1 MQLITK
7 IKSSLFFF
15 FVLTSQLAVGQ
26 NNCPAIPTNAKWDT
40 NCFIPASFP
49 DPTATDRVNGKL
61 YLPEATIA
69 NKYGQALHK
78 CVIPNNRAHWA
89 LGIAHAWNYS
99 RNINKNPAHPKPSY
113 WMATALQESEWRCD
127 QNADW
132 GGGNVGSP
140 VGTTWQDIWVD
151 GCFQIEGVNDGS
163 AYGALIQY
171 YPLRFRAGEHPNLVG
186 NTNFVSS
193 TLVKAYYDIFT
204 ERIAEY
210 RWGWDYIASVE
221 NACDPFA
228 FEKASASSYNGG
240 IYAFNGGAAWFNR
253 SADGNCRWAGLPATT
268 AGYASQIG
276 DIMAVLEGGWFNF
289 NGYGITTFNAG
300 GSSFDGYYNEAIT
313 WLDVVNYMDDIDDLY
328 FDVNF
333 ATDVTPNAQAAFVK
347 IAGSTANTIN
357 FQDIGPVI
365 DAVILS
371 LPREDA
377 MAPALSNDGSPQ
389 GPNGVNCS
397 GNLVPFSHIEPQ
409 GPTTFCE
416 GLSLDLFA
424 VIDGGGGSNPT
435 YRWREGSPS
444 GATIGTEA
452 TLTISPTQGTYT
464 YYLEVCNDNGCYPAC
479 CEIEVIVEDCGGCGM
494 TVAGVPT
501 NTPCTGMLEGTI
513 NLTIIGNASNNYQ
526 IDYTG
531 ETSNGQVSGSTTA
544 SSTLPIL
551 TGLADGIY
559 NIIIIDLTDP
569 TCRAFT
575 NVTVGYDTQ
584 INEYIDASILNQ
596 SSSPTCLADLQG
608 ELVELPAPCTFRV
621 EVSPVIYGWPFPTDT
636 TADNNGWEAWIN
648 AIIDPSSAG
657 AQSISNAADR
667 SMPAE
672 AFFTMNTGD
681 HFDFYTQATGTPG
694 ATQNSNYRF
703 RVYDE
708 TSTLVYSGYSDAGS
722 ATATTPYYIG
732 RYEVTCPYTPSA
744 YTFSWSPNLN
754 NVVNT
759 ALTTTGETSVSNN
772 TDKTFTVTASNN
784 SNPTCILTDTVTVPQ
799 DPSCVSNCAPPTSI
813 TLSPTAATVCEGDDQ
828 SFTSSVTGT
837 ASLDEYYYTWYDQ
850 DNNPIAGKIGLTS
863 SDANFDRL
871 DLTSVTPSQDGTY
884 TLRVEDGNNSD
895 GSCYLEETFDLTI
908 TTQTTP
914 TVVIE
919 ADNLTICENGNVN
932 FSITSSDVGSSPSY
946 SWNASNLGNSQ
957 STTDSW
963 SNATGFAN
971 GETVE
976 LVVSNISGCYNSTTV
991 TSSALTINVNALPSG
1006 YSLTLPASA
1015 CEGEQGLT
1023 IDIAGGNGEATDFT
1037 WSFSNATLTSDTSGL
1052 NTSQVT
1058 VDAGS
1063 GTMTVI
1069 ASPNNAC
1076 GSQSDIIEMLVLDQ
1090 APTASI
1096 TTSGADLEYCAGI
1109 NGVTLTAQNVAGASY
1124 SWTGPV
1130 TGGAQTLNNAT
1141 AGSYSVDVSLNGC
1154 TATSS
1159 SVGVVEHE
1167 LPTATISG
1175 SEEICDDGSESA
1187 TLPIS
1192 LTGNS
1197 NWSIVLND
1205 GSGDLPAV
1213 SASSSPYNF
1222 TTSLSGNYSI
1232 TSVSDANCTGT
1243 PAGSGSISFRTNLD
1257 TTNFSITCDVND
1269 DVIIAFD
1276 ITGGIP
1282 AGYDV
1287 NGISGN
1293 LSGTTWTSDPLP
1305 ELTLHS
1311 GSINDGTTCHPLSLS
1326 VNKSCSCPEEVTISG
1341 DNTICDNGSTTPIT
1355 LSFSGGTSYSYDIL
1369 LDGNPFQTGL
1379 TTNGSSEIIQVNTP
1393 GVYTVT
1399 NFVGNCPGSTSG
1411 SATIT
1416 YHDFPTATISGT
1428 TEICDDG
1435 SEDALLTIDFTGT
1448 PGFTYDITGDG
1459 ATGTQSESNHPTNQ
1473 ASFNTTSNESFTITS
1488 LVDGNGCIARPQD
1501 LIGTADVTFRDIPDT
1516 TQMTLTCD
1524 VNDDYQIQIDLS
1536 GGDAGSYSVTGANGN
1551 LTDADTW
1558 LSDPINENTTTNL
1571 VITDQFA
1578 CTPLNITTQKLCSCP
1593 AFGVISGGSELC
1605 FNSSDKA
1612 TINLSLQGSGPWD
1625 VVLNNGT
1632 SDTTIN
1638 GINSANISFETTTAG
1653 TYTIVSVT
1661 DMACS
1666 GTGIGS
1672 APVIVHPLPTA
1683 TLSGGGPIC
1692 VGEDAPDITVTM
1704 TGTSPFSLDLDN
1716 AGTNNSFNPNTS
1728 THTITAPAIGSHS
1741 VTRLE
1746 DGNGCIATDL
1756 GSPIVIDGQSTPS
1769 ATLSPASLEGCEN
1782 EAIGPITI
1790 SLTTSGSSTFTYT
1803 DGTNNF
1809 TETTSGSSFDIINL
1823 VQGDYQLL
1831 SLNDGCEAS
1840 SSDISDITSVTIYEL
1855 PSGGVDPSSGG
1866 EICDD
1871 GSSTANIAITLEGN
1885 GPWNLTYTDGTT
1897 PTSTSVITSPFT
1909 FNTNTAGSYEL
1920 TAISDVN
1927 CTGTPSGSKA
1937 EVQLTSIPTT
1947 EIVADPIL
1955 EVCETGSISL
1965 SASGENITWFQGGV
1979 VVGTGNFLE
1988 ISDLDQSGEY
1998 TVQNTGSVCD
2008 ATLTASNKIEVT
2020 VFKSPA
2026 VSAGDDRYIFV
2037 GDNAELNGSSSIGSS
2052 IWTPNLALGDANSPQ
2067 TLASPNDETIY
2078 TITSIN
2084 GPCTSSDDM
2093 TVFVQYPVI
2102 VPSAFTP
2109 NGDGNNE
2116 AWNIAGIETYPNAVV
2131 LIFNRWGN
2139 EVFKSFGYN
2148 EPWDG
2153 RSKNGK
2159 LMPVGTY
2166 YYLIDLNSEVETNGQ
2181 KASFE
2186 GSVTIVR

>member
-1 MQLITK
+1 MQLISRIK
-7 IKSSLFFF
+7 ISLFFF
-15 FVLTSQLAVGQ
+15 FVLTSQLVVAQ

-40 NCFIPASFP
+40 NCFIPANFP
-49 DPTATDRVNGKL
+49 DPKATDRVNGKL

-69 NKYGQALHK
+69 NKYGQAFHK

-186 NTNFVSS
+186 NNNFVSS

-221 NACDPFA
+221 NTCDPFA

-397 GNLVPFSHIEPQ
+397 GDLVPFSHIEPQ
-409 GPTTFCE
+409 GLTTFCE

-479 CEIEVIVEDCGGCGM
+479 CELEVVVEDCGGCGM
-494 TVAGVPT
+494 TVSGVPT
-501 NTPCTGMLEGTI
+501 NTPCTGMLNGSIDLTI
-513 NLTIIGNASNNYQ
+513 NGNASNNYQ
-526 IDYTG
+526 INYDG
-531 ETSNGQVSGSTTA
+531 QTSNGPISGNTTTA
-544 SSTLPIL
+544 TTTATI
-551 TGLADGIY
+551 TGFADGIY
-559 NIIIIDLTDP
+559 NIEIVDLTDP

-584 INEYIDASILNQ
+584 INEYIDASILGQ

-657 AQSISNAADR
+657 AQSISNAFDR
-667 SMPAE
+667 SLPAE

-708 TSTLVYSGYSDAGS
+708 TNDLVFAGYSDAGS
-722 ATATTPYYIG
+722 ATATTPYFLG
-732 RYEVTCPYTPSA
+732 SYEVTCPYNPSD
-744 YTFSWSPNLN
+744 YTYSWSPNLN
-754 NVVNT
+754 NIVNT

-799 DPSCVSNCAPPTSI
+799 DPSCVSNCTPPTSI
-813 TLSPTAATVCEGDDQ
+813 TLTPTTATVCEGEDQ
-828 SFTSSVTGT
+828 SFSTSVTGT

-850 DNNPIAGKIGLTS
+850 SNNPIAGKIGLTN

-871 DLTSVTPSQDGTY
+871 DLTSVTLSQDGTY
-884 TLRVEDGNNSD
+884 TLRVEDGNSSD
-895 GSCYLEETFDLTI
+895 GSCYLEETFNLTVN
-908 TTQTTP
+908 TQTTP
-914 TVVIE
+914 SLVIE
-919 ADNLTICENGNVN
+919 ADQTTICENGTID
-932 FSITSSDVGSSPSY
+932 FSITSSDIGSSPTY
-946 SWNASNLGNSQ
+946 SWNASNLGNGQ
-957 STTDSW
+957 SSTDSW
-963 SNATGFAN
+963 TGATGFTN

-976 LVVSNISGCYNSTTV
+976 LVVTNIAGCYDATTI
-991 TSSALTINVNALPSG
+991 TSNPITINIDALPSG
-1006 YSLTLPASA
+1006 YSITMPTSA
-1015 CEGEQGLT
+1015 CEGETGLT
-1023 IDIAGGNGEATDFT
+1023 IDIANGNGEATDFT
-1037 WSFSNATLTSDTSGL
+1037 WSFSNATLTSDTTGP
-1052 NTSQVT
+1052 NTTQVT
-1058 VDAGS
+1058 VDAEN
-1063 GTMTVI
+1063 GTLTAI
-1069 ASPNNAC
+1069 ATPVNSC
-1076 GSQSDIIEMLVLDQ
+1076 GTQANIVENLVLNQ
-1090 APTASI
+1090 APVAI
-1096 TTSGADLEYCAGI
+1096 IATSGDDLEYCADL
-1109 NGVTLTAQNVAGASY
+1109 NGVNLTAQAVAGATY
-1124 SWTGPV
+1124 TWTGPI
-1130 TGGAQTLNNAT
+1130 TGGGQTLSNAT
-1141 AGSYSVDVSLNGC
+1141 AGSYQVEVTSSGC
-1154 TATSS
+1154 SATST
-1159 SVGVVEHE
+1159 SVTVIEHE
-1167 LPTATISG
+1167 LPTASISG

-1187 TLPIS
+1187 TLSID
-1192 LTGNS
+1192 LTGTP

-1205 GSGDLPAV
+1205 GSTDLPAV
-1213 SASSSPYNF
+1213 NSASTPYDF
-1222 TTSLSGNYSI
+1222 TTTLAGAYTATSI
-1232 TSVSDANCTGT
+1232 SDANCTGT
-1243 PAGSGSISFRTNLD
+1243 TSGNGSISFRTNID
-1257 TTNFSITCDVND
+1257 TTNFSINCDVND
-1269 DVIIAFD
+1269 DVIISFD
-1276 ITGGIP
+1276 LTGGIT

-1287 NGISGN
+1287 TGISGN
-1293 LSGTTWTSDPLP
+1293 LIGTTWTSDPLP
-1305 ELTLHS
+1305 ELTLHT
-1311 GSINDGTTCHPLSLS
+1311 GSINDGTACHPLSLS
-1326 VNKSCSCPEEVTISG
+1326 VNKSCSCPEEVSLSG
-1341 DNTICDNGSTTPIT
+1341 DTTICDDGSTTPLT
-1355 LSFSGGTSYSYDIL
+1355 LTFSGGTTYNYDLL
-1369 LDGNPFQTGL
+1369 LDGNPVQTGL
-1379 TTNGSSEIIQVNTP
+1379 TTTGSSETIQVNDE
-1393 GVYTVT
+1393 GIYTIT
-1399 NFVGNCPGSTSG
+1399 NFIGNCPGSTSG
-1411 SATIT
+1411 SATIA

-1435 SEDALLTIDFTGT
+1435 SEDAILTIDFSGS
-1448 PGFTYDITGDG
+1448 PGFTYEITGDG
-1459 ATGTQSESNHPTNQ
+1459 STGTQSVSNHPTNQ
-1473 ASFNTTSNESFTITS
+1473 APFNTTSNESFTITS

-1524 VNDDYQIQIDLS
+1524 VNDDYQIELDLS
-1536 GGDAGSYSVTGANGN
+1536 GGDPSSYSVTGASGT

-1558 LSDPINENTTTNL
+1558 LSDPIDENTASTIT
-1571 VITDQFA
+1571 ITDQFA
-1578 CTPLNITTQKLCSCP
+1578 CTPLTLTTQKLCSCP
-1593 AFGVISGGSELC
+1593 SFGIISGTNELC
-1605 FNSSDKA
+1605 INDGTKA
-1612 TINLSLQGSGPWD
+1612 TIDLSLQGTGPWD

-1632 SDTTIN
+1632 TDTTIN
-1638 GINSANISFETTTAG
+1638 GINTSNFSFETTTAG
-1653 TYTIVSVT
+1653 TYSINSIT
-1661 DMACS
+1661 DIACT
-1666 GTGIGS
+1666 GGGIGTAS
-1672 APVIVHPLPTA
+1672 VIVHPAPIA
-1683 TLSGGGPIC
+1683 VLSGGGPIC
-1692 VGEDAPDITVTM
+1692 VGENAPDITVTM
-1704 TGTSPFSLDLDN
+1704 TGTTPFSLDLDN
-1716 AGTNNSFNPNTS
+1716 AGTNNSFNPNTT
-1728 THTITAPAIGSHS
+1728 THTINAPAIGTHS
-1741 VTRLE
+1741 VTALQ
-1746 DGNGCIATDL
+1746 DGNGCVATDL
-1756 GSPIVIDGQSTPS
+1756 GSPIEIIGQARPS
-1769 ATLSPASLEGCEN
+1769 ATLSPATVVACVGDP
-1782 EAIGPITI
+1782 AGPI
-1790 SLTTSGSSTFTYT
+1790 SVNLTTTGPSTLSYT
-1803 DGTNNF
+1803 DGTNTFN
-1809 TETTSGSSFDIINL
+1809 ESVSGNSFDITNL
-1823 VQGDYQLL
+1823 ISGNYQLL
-1831 SLNDGCEAS
+1831 SLNDGCEALAA
-1840 SSDISDITSVTIYEL
+1840 DISDITSVTIHAL
-1855 PSGGVDPSSGG
+1855 PTGEVNPDTGG

-1871 GSSTANIAITLEGN
+1871 GSSTADIAITLEGN
-1885 GPWNLTYTDGTT
+1885 GPWTITYTDGTT
-1897 PTSTSVITSPFT
+1897 PTTTSVSNSPFRFSTSS
-1909 FNTNTAGSYEL
+1909 AGSYEL
-1920 TAISDVN
+1920 TAISDAN
-1927 CTGTPSGSKA
+1927 CSGNPSNEKAIVDLTP
-1937 EVQLTSIPTT
+1937 IPTT
-1947 EIVADPIL
+1947 EIIADPQIEL
-1955 EVCETGSISL
+1955 CATGSITL
-1965 SASGENITWFQGGV
+1965 SANGENITWFLGSDI
-1979 VVGTGNFLE
+1979 VGTGNSFE
-1988 ISDLDQSGEY
+1988 ISELNQSGIY
-1998 TVQNTGSVCD
+1998 TIQNTGTVCD
-2008 ATLTASNKIEVT
+2008 AELTTSNLVEVT
-2020 VFKSPA
+2020 VFILPE
-2026 VSAGDDRYIFV
+2026 VDAGEDQFIFV
-2037 GDNAELNGSSSIGSS
+2037 GENAELIGSSSIGSS
-2052 IWTPNLALGDANSPQ
+2052 LWTPNLSLGDATSIQ
-2067 TLASPNDETIY
+2067 TLASPTEETVY
-2078 TITSIN
+2078 TLTSTN
-2084 GPCTSSDDM
+2084 GPCTSFDDM
-2093 TVFVQYPVI
+2093 TVFVQHPVL

-2109 NGDGNNE
+2109 NGDGTNE
-2116 AWNIAGIETYPNAVV
+2116 AWNIGGIETYPNAVV

-2139 EVFKSFGYN
+2139 EVFKSSGYN

-2159 LMPVGTY
+2159 PLPVGTY
-2166 YYLIDLNSEVETNGQ
+2166 YYLIDLNAEVLTNGQ

-2186 GSVTIVR
+2186 GTVTIVR